1 MNSEDESGM
10 KLKTYLYVTSYNED
24 KSKLEAILALTK
36 AVLYVEVAI
45 ELENFGEFGILFTSY
60 HEVDDI
66 NSRIKKHGIHYLLLD
81 ITLNVSMQTVVGM
94 LPNADLEQVKTLQ
107 MRAGQ
112 GVSKEDR
119 IKHLKFYREEAVREQ
134 KYELAAELRDKIKKL
149 EQK

>member
-1 MNSEDESGM
+1 MSTEEEDGM

-24 KSKLEAILALTK
+24 KDKLEAILALTK
-36 AVLYVEVAI
+36 AILYVEVAI

-66 NSRIKKHGIHYLLLD
+66 NNRIKKHGIHYLLLD

-94 LPNADLEQVKTLQ
+94 LPDADLGHVKTLQ

-149 EQK
+149 EQ